1 MKINFIHPDL
11 GIGGAE
17 RLIVDAAVA
26 LTKKKHR
33 VNVYTGYHNR
43 NHCFEETKDGTFY
56 VKVLGSFI
64 PRSLFGYG
72 HAFFAYIKMIWIAF
86 YLCFFH
92 HRKADLI
99 ICDQV
104 SAPILVFKWFSS
116 AKVIF
121 YCHYPDKLL
130 TGRKSLVKKVYRYFF
145 DWLEELSTGKADLVF
160 VNSHFTESKVYEA
173 FPSLRDREFQVLY
186 PSMNTEKFIRNE
198 KKSRS
203 IEPKHEN
210 DPKRIFLS
218 INRYERKKNLNL
230 AIEAFAQLRSKVTA
244 ESFYNCSLVM
254 AGGYD
259 KRVKENVEHLEEL
272 EKLTKKLNLVDK
284 VKFFRSI
291 SDEHKV
297 MLLQGAS
304 CVLYTPSH
312 EHFGIV
318 PLEAMF
324 ANNPVIAVNNG
335 GPCETVEHKVTGF
348 LCDADKNS
356 FSDAMFRCLDS
367 QLIKEMGNA
376 GHERV
381 LNQFSF
387 ESFTEQLNNFVV
399 SLVPT
404 RAQQRA
410 ERRRQ

>member
-1 MKINFIHPDL
+1 
-11 GIGGAE
+11 
-17 RLIVDAAVA
+17 
-26 LTKKKHR
+26 
-33 VNVYTGYHNR
+33 
-43 NHCFEETKDGTFY
+43 
-56 VKVLGSFI
+56 
-64 PRSLFGYG
+64 
-72 HAFFAYIKMIWIAF
+72 
-86 YLCFFH
+86 
-92 HRKADLI
+92 
-99 ICDQV
+99 
-104 SAPILVFKWFSS
+104 
-116 AKVIF
+116 
-121 YCHYPDKLL
+121 
-130 TGRKSLVKKVYRYFF
+130 
-145 DWLEELSTGKADLVF
+145 VF